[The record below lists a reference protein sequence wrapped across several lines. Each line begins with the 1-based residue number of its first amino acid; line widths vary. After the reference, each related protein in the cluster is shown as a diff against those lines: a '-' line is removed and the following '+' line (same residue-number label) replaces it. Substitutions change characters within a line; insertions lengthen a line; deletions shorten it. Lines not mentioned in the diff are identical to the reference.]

1 MSNAPISRSIS
12 LRESEWAILDSNR
25 KAFGMSRTEYIRSL
39 LNQDN
44 DGVDGFDS
52 SLNEKISRMENEL
65 NSMKDILEHKAERAR
80 ERNDKKDIHAKV
92 REDMHPVDRLKMDIE
107 NGVVTEYTPERLM
120 AEYGLESTHAVRN
133 VWRNATGCY
142 PG

>member
-80 ERNDKKDIHAKV
+80 ERNDKK
-92 REDMHPVDRLKMDIE
+92 
-107 NGVVTEYTPERLM
+107 TSTPKSERTCTPWIGSRWTSRTAL
-120 AEYGLESTHAVRN
+120 
-133 VWRNATGCY
+133 
-142 PG
+142 